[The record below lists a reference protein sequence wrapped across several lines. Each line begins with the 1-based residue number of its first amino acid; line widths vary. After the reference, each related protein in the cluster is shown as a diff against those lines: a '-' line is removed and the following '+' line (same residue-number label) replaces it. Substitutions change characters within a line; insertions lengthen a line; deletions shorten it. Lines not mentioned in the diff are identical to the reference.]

1 MKKTLDKNW
10 AKLILVYNLA
20 CIIVALFFY
29 KLVPTFLCYPPNS
42 IDNEFQMVINGL
54 TYTQQYIMIMLCS
67 LLMEDIILIHSLRK
81 ANKIRS
87 ELLNA
92 PKKDATKL
100 YYKLSKTISRIPN
113 LIYIVQIV
121 VPIIMIAITFSLLQ
135 GELFITL
142 KVCLLFLSMLTLI
155 ASISYIFSKKTFQN
169 ILVGIYNEVSGYSNI
184 DSNFNK
190 YVKRTSI
197 KNVIF
202 VVTIPMFIV
211 TALLIALSGY
221 SSIIKETG
229 NLTFD
234 LYDQELNSI
243 EVPTQ
248 TTRDVKI
255 LFTELLGQIK
265 YNKPNMDSYFIISP
279 NGSTSTSNGEELS
292 IFFTKYMN
300 DLSSTQ
306 PEKNRTYDFYGDD
319 SQGVFRKVSINGE
332 EWTIG
337 IRYNLVSNTILIGI
351 LSIFA
356 ILFIINIILL
366 RYFANYIANDIK
378 RVSNALLKIVEK
390 KNIDHNA
397 RLPVVSN
404 DEIGDL
410 VNAFNEIQDLTK
422 NNINQIHNSQN
433 MLIER
438 ERLASLGQLIG
449 GIAHNLK
456 TPIMSI
462 SGAAEGLTDLVNEY
476 DSSIGDKEVTEQ
488 DHHDIAKDMS
498 SWIEKIKTYTEYMS
512 DVITAVKGQAVNFSS
527 TTNISFYMDELLKN
541 ITILMRH
548 ELKNALV
555 SLNITNNV
563 PPTTYINGDVNC
575 LVQVINNMVSN
586 AIQSYN
592 GKPDQSIELILN
604 VKNNN
609 IVIDVKDHGP
619 GIPKEVQEKLFKEM
633 ITTKGKN
640 GTGLGLFI
648 SYSTIKAHFNGD
660 IICKSDK
667 NGTTFSIILPLPNNN
682 NSNAKK
688 NK

>member
-20 CIIVALFFY
+20 CIIVSLFFY

-42 IDNEFQMVINGL
+42 IDNEFQIVINGL
-54 TYTQQYIMIMLCS
+54 TYTQQYIMIVLCS
-67 LLMEDIILIHSLRK
+67 LLMENIILIHSLRK
-81 ANKIRS
+81 ANTIRE
-87 ELLNA
+87 ELLQA

-113 LIYIVQIV
+113 LIYIVQII
-121 VPIIMIAITFSLLQ
+121 VPVIMIAITFSLLQ
-135 GELFITL
+135 GKLFITL
-142 KVCLLFLSMLTLI
+142 KVCLLFFSMLTLI

-169 ILVGIYNEVSGYSNI
+169 ILVDIYYEVSGYSNI

-190 YVKRTSI
+190 YVKRSSI

-202 VVTIPMFIV
+202 IVTIPMFIV
-211 TALLIALSGY
+211 TALLISLSGY

-229 NLTFD
+229 DLTYD
-234 LYDQELNSI
+234 LYNQELNSLHI
-243 EVPTQ
+243 PTQ
-248 TTRDVKI
+248 TEEDPLEVLSRALSAIEYKKANV
-255 LFTELLGQIK
+255 
-265 YNKPNMDSYFIISP
+265 DSYFIIAP
-279 NGSTSTSNGEELS
+279 DGNITTSNGEELS

-300 DLSSTQ
+300 DLTSTQ

-319 SQGVFRKVSINGE
+319 SQGVFRTVTINGE
-332 EWTIG
+332 TWTIG
-337 IRYNLVSNTILIGI
+337 IRYNLVSNTILIGL

-356 ILFIINIILL
+356 VLFIVNIVLL
-366 RYFANYIANDIK
+366 RYFANYIANEIK
-378 RVSNALLKIVEK
+378 RVSNALLKIVEN
-390 KNIDHNA
+390 KNIDHSA

-422 NNINQIHNSQN
+422 NNINQIHNNQN

-462 SGAAEGLTDLVNEY
+462 SGAAEGLTDLVTEY
-476 DSSIGDKEVTEQ
+476 DKSIGDKDVTEQ
-488 DHHDIAKDMS
+488 DHHDIAKDMT

-527 TTNISFYMDELLKN
+527 TNNIHFYMDELLKN
-541 ITILMRH
+541 INILMKH

-555 SLNITNNV
+555 SLSITNNV
-563 PPTTYINGDVNC
+563 PSSTYINGDINC
-575 LVQVINNMVSN
+575 LVQVINNMISN

-592 GKPDQSIELILN
+592 GKPNQKIDLILN
-604 VKNNN
+604 VKDNN
-609 IVIDVKDHGP
+609 IIMQVKDYGP
-619 GIPKEVQEKLFKEM
+619 GITKEVQEKLFKEM

-640 GTGLGLFI
+640 GTGLGLFV

-660 IICKSDK
+660 IKCDSDK
-667 NGTTFSIILPLPNNN
+667 TGTTFSIIIPLQKND
-682 NSNAKK
+682 NSNKPGK
-688 NK
+688 

>member
-92 PKKDATKL
+92 PKKDVTKL

-243 EVPTQ
+243 EVPSQ
-248 TTRDVKI
+248 INGDVVQV
-255 LFTELLGQIK
+255 LSDSLSQIN
-265 YNKPNMDSYFIISP
+265 YRKPYTDTYFIISP
-279 NGSTSTSNGEELS
+279 DGITTTSNGDELS

-300 DLSSTQ
+300 DLSPTQ

-319 SQGVFRKVSINGE
+319 SQGVFRKVLINGE

-337 IRYNLVSNTILIGI
+337 IRFNLVSNTILIGL

-356 ILFIINIILL
+356 VLFIINIILL
-366 RYFANYIANDIK
+366 RYFANYIANEIK
-378 RVSNALLKIVEK
+378 RVSDALLKIVEN

-660 IICKSDK
+660 IVCKSDK

-682 NSNAKK
+682 TNKKK
-688 NK
+688 NN

>member
-92 PKKDATKL
+92 PKKDVTKL

-243 EVPTQ
+243 EVPSQ
-248 TTRDVKI
+248 INGDVVQV
-255 LFTELLGQIK
+255 LSDSLSQIN
-265 YNKPNMDSYFIISP
+265 YRKPYTDTYFIISP
-279 NGSTSTSNGEELS
+279 DGITTTSNGDELS

-300 DLSSTQ
+300 DLSPTQ

-319 SQGVFRKVSINGE
+319 SQGVFRKVLINGE

-337 IRYNLVSNTILIGI
+337 IRFNLVSNTILIGL

-356 ILFIINIILL
+356 VLFIINIILL
-366 RYFANYIANDIK
+366 RYFANYIANEIK
-378 RVSNALLKIVEK
+378 RVSDALLKIVEN

-527 TTNISFYMDELLKN
+527 TTNISFYIDELLKN

-660 IICKSDK
+660 IVCKSDK

-682 NSNAKK
+682 TNKKK
-688 NK
+688 NN